1 MTKKEYILKILEKLK
16 DDWLL
21 AKWLAKVIWEVN
33 DEKLLNSMYKIFNK
47 VVNNISDE
55 KIKEKFNKS
64 VLFVK
69 KKRLAEKNEKQE
81 NFEELDILEKELENL
96 I

>member
-81 NFEELDILEKELENL
+81 DFEELDILEKELENL

>member
-1 MTKKEYILKILEKLK
+1 
-16 DDWLL
+16 
-21 AKWLAKVIWEVN
+21 
-33 DEKLLNSMYKIFNK
+33 MYKIFNK
-47 VVNNISDE
+47 VVNNTSDG